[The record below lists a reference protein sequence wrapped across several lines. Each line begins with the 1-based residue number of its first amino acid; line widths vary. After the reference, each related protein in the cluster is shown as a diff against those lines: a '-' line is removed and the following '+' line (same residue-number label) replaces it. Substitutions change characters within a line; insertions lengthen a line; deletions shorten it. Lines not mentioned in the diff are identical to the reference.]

1 MTEKTATP
9 ETLEPKD
16 IFRLPSEL
24 DNEKVIF
31 SYGSLLEHEKLR
43 ALFKDRGKFKVL
55 ETSRQPEAADLVRN
69 NPTDIVILRNVRLEN
84 VRVAVVTETM
94 LRRWFKNRGGELEE
108 LIDAGVTARQV
119 PPALFLYARPAERF
133 EKGKSLNGGLI
144 CNLRLEEL
152 SVLDKYEWK
161 PVLKRLRTPELKIG
175 ECKFVPQYITFYA
188 GTVSFDD
195 IEPAEK
201 AERAKFLSL
210 NRKPGQQSP
219 QAKWQKNVR
228 RIR

>member
-55 ETSRQPEAADLVRN
+55 ETSSPPEAADLVRN

-94 LRRWFKNRGGELEE
+94 LRRWFKNRGGELE
-108 LIDAGVTARQV
+108 DFGHAS
-119 PPALFLYARPAERF
+119 ALRRC
-133 EKGKSLNGGLI
+133 I
-144 CNLRLEEL
+144 QTH
-152 SVLDKYEWK
+152 
-161 PVLKRLRTPELKIG
+161 TPTGHAFNTIG
-175 ECKFVPQYITFYA
+175 
-188 GTVSFDD
+188 
-195 IEPAEK
+195 
-201 AERAKFLSL
+201 
-210 NRKPGQQSP
+210 
-219 QAKWQKNVR
+219 
-228 RIR
+228 